1 MEPYNYIINTAQ
13 QPNFETGLAQGQA
26 MKKAEQD
33 QAAQA
38 QMQADLLQLSHSPT
52 VANISSV
59 MAKYP
64 AIGDKFK
71 PLLDSATELQRQN
84 RISQASDTYAA
95 MLAGRDDVAK
105 VILQEQADA
114 ARNAGDERSAKSAEV
129 MMKILDSGNAGRNML
144 LSSAGMFLSAAM
156 GADKFAETYS
166 KLGSEQR
173 DNELQP
179 AKLTEQQAT
188 AAKAA
193 TAAKFAESNAALDLQ
208 KKGWDITKI
217 QNDIQIAKQNS
228 RIAMMNAQISRETN
242 DLKRQELALKVQDAQ
257 IERDEKLRGK
267 VAEVFA
273 ARGDIDNMFSTV
285 QQALDTP
292 KNVFNNAVGPVAGKL
307 PAMVADLS
315 NMSAVNDFREVL
327 KTLTSQTML
336 QQLKNLKATGATMGA
351 LNEAEGEALEKSF
364 VNLSTTQSPERLLAN
379 LKEAQRLLTKF
390 RSNLTVKYGVPES
403 QVDLRPGSDPNQRT
417 VTVEY

>member
-13 QPNFETGLAQGQA
+13 QPNFETGFAQGQA
-26 MKKAEQD
+26 MKQAEQQKQA
-33 QAAQA
+33 QAA
-38 QMQADLLQLSHSPT
+38 MQADLLQLSTAPT

-64 AIGDKFK
+64 AIADKFS
-71 PLLDSATELQRQN
+71 PLLTNATEQQRQN
-84 RISQASDTYAA
+84 RIAQASDVYAA
-95 MLAGRDDVAK
+95 LLADRTDIAK
-105 VILQEQADA
+105 QLLQEHADA
-114 ARNAGDERSAKSAEV
+114 ARNAGDEQSAKSAEV
-129 MMKILDSGNAGRNML
+129 MAQILDKGNSGKNML

-179 AKLTEQQAT
+179 AKLTEAQAT

-193 TAAKFAESNAALDLQ
+193 TAAKFAESDAALDLQ

-217 QNDIQIAKQNS
+217 QNDIQISKQNA
-228 RIAMMNAQISRETN
+228 RIAMMNAQIARETN

-257 IERDEKLRGK
+257 MERDEKVRAR
-267 VAEVFA
+267 VAEVSA
-273 ARGDIDNMFSTV
+273 ARADIDNMLSTI
-285 QQALDTP
+285 QLALDTSGIAKWAAAGP
-292 KNVFNNAVGPVAGKL
+292 IAGHVPGAVMGDEVS
-307 PAMVADLS
+307 DY
-315 NMSAVNDFREVL
+315 RETL
-327 KTLTSQTML
+327 KTLRSQTKL

-351 LNEAEGEALEKSF
+351 LNESEGEALEKSF
-364 VNLSTTQSPERLLAN
+364 VNLSTTQSPARLQAN

-390 RSNLTVKYGVPES
+390 RSNLTAKYGVPEAPI
-403 QVDLRPGSDPNQRT
+403 DLRPGTDAGQRT

>member
-52 VANISSV
+52 VANISST

-64 AIGDKFK
+64 AVAEKFK
-71 PLLDSATELQRQN
+71 PLLENATEQQRQN
-84 RISQASDTYAA
+84 RIGQASDVYASL
-95 MLAGRDDVAK
+95 LADRPDIAK
-105 VILQEQADA
+105 QLLQEHADA
-114 ARNAGDERSAKSAEV
+114 ARNAGDEQSAKSAEV
-129 MMKILDSGNAGRNML
+129 MAQILDKGASGKNML

-193 TAAKFAESNAALDLQ
+193 TAAKFAESDAALDLQ

-217 QNDIQIAKQNS
+217 QNDIEVSKQNVK
-228 RIAMMNAQISRETN
+228 IAMMNASIAKESN
-242 DLKRQELALKVQDAQ
+242 GLKRQELGLQVQKMQD
-257 IERDEKLRGK
+257 ERDEKVRGK
-267 VAEVFA
+267 VAEVSA
-273 ARGDIDNMFSTV
+273 TRGDIDNMLSTV

-351 LNEAEGEALEKSF
+351 LNEAEGEALKKSF

-403 QVDLRPGSDPNQRT
+403 RVDLRPGSDPNQRT

>member
-33 QAAQA
+33 QATQA

-52 VANISSV
+52 VANISSA

-71 PLLDSATELQRQN
+71 PLLDSATEQQRQN
-84 RISQASDTYAA
+84 RIGQASDVYAA
-95 MLAGRDDVAK
+95 LLADRTDIAK
-105 VILQEQADA
+105 QLLQEHADA
-114 ARNAGDERSAKSAEV
+114 ARNAGDEQSAKSAEV
-129 MMKILDSGNAGRNML
+129 MAQILDKGNSGKNML

-173 DNELQP
+173 DNELHP
-179 AKLTEQQAT
+179 AKLTEAQAT

-193 TAAKFAESNAALDLQ
+193 TAAKFAESDAAMDLQ

-217 QNDIQIAKQNS
+217 QADIQIAKQNS
-228 RIAMMNAQISRETN
+228 RIAMMNAQIARESN
-242 DLKRQELALKVQDAQ
+242 GLKRQELGLQVQKMQD
-257 IERDEKLRGK
+257 ERDEKVRSKAIEALNS
-267 VAEVFA
+267 A
-273 ARGDIDNMFSTV
+273 ASIDNMLSTA
-285 QQALDTP
+285 QMAL
-292 KNVFNNAVGPVAGKL
+292 NAPGIVWYSATGPVASKL
-307 PAMVADLS
+307 PTVTDETADFEEQIETLKSQAFITQVKAMRAGAGSTGLGQLTEKEGAKLE
-315 NMSAVNDFREVL
+315 SA
-327 KTLTSQTML
+327 L
-336 QQLKNLKATGATMGA
+336 Q
-351 LNEAEGEALEKSF
+351 
-364 VNLSTTQSPERLLAN
+364 NLSLRQSSNRLRSN
-379 LKEAQRLLTKF
+379 VEEIQRLLLKA
-390 RSNLTVKYGVPES
+390 RKGLEIQYGVPLPPSE
-403 QVDLRPGSDPNQRT
+403 LRPGVSQRT